1 MLIISKVEIFKINLF
16 RNNMKKFFGFVA
28 AILLVTPFV
37 HASQISGV
45 DGFGNPVVP
54 GATSTIT
61 FDDQSDATFSSLST
75 GGVTF
80 SGVGGSL
87 RTNNDYHSN
96 YNGRGTR
103 YLDNNA
109 GATSSIK
116 FAFAAPVSAFAFN
129 WGASDDVWTLT
140 AFNSLNA
147 AIESFVLPITHGSNA
162 GDYVGLADA
171 DISYA
176 TLITSTSYDFIFID
190 NFTVAA
196 GATNVPEPTSI
207 ALLGLGLMGFAA
219 ARRKS
224 AKK

>member
-1 MLIISKVEIFKINLF
+1 M
-16 RNNMKKFFGFVA
+16 
-28 AILLVTPFV
+28 LVTPLI

-54 GATSTIT
+54 GVTSTIT
-61 FDDQSDATFSSLST
+61 FDDQSNATFSSLST

-80 SGVGGSL
+80 TGVGGSL
-87 RTNNDYHSN
+87 RTDNSYPNN
-96 YNGRGTR
+96 YNGRGAR

-109 GATSSIK
+109 GGTSSIT
-116 FAFAAPVSAFAFN
+116 FTFAAPVSAFAFN
-129 WGASDDVWTLT
+129 WGASDDLWTLT
-140 AFNSLNA
+140 AFNSLDA
-147 AIESFVLPITHGSNA
+147 AIESFVLPITHSSNA

-171 DISYA
+171 GISYA
-176 TLITSTSYDFIFID
+176 TLTTSSSYDYIFVD

-196 GATNVPEPTSI
+196 GAAVPEPTSI